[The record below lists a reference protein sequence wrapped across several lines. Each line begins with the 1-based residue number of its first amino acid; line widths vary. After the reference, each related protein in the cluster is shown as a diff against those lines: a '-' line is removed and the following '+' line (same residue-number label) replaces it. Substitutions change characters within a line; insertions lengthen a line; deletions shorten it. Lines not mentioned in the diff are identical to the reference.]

1 MRPARQR
8 GIAAI
13 ELALIMAAIAFVV
26 PLTVALGSMF
36 RSHAVLQNSVNAAAR
51 YLASLPVA
59 EIKSY
64 DASDT
69 AVEVVKSIV
78 RDSAIEAN
86 LVLIPGRNATTVRCD
101 SYPCSTVS
109 VVPATV
115 TVSQVLVLDAGD
127 LPGLGYL
134 MGGGSGFTITI
145 TSTVP
150 YGH

>member
-1 MRPARQR
+1 MKPARQR

-13 ELALIMAAIAFVV
+13 ELALIMTAIAFVV
-26 PLTVALGSMF
+26 PLTVALGGMF
-36 RSHAVLQNSVNAAAR
+36 RNYTVLQLSVNAAAR

-78 RDSAIEAN
+78 RDSAVDAN
-86 LVLIPGRNATTVRCD
+86 LVVIPGRNATSVKCD
-101 SYPCSTVS
+101 SLLCSTS
-109 VVPATV
+109 TAIPATV
-115 TVSQVLVLDAGD
+115 TVSQVLVIGAGN
-127 LPGLGYL
+127 LPGLSYLTGASDGY
-134 MGGGSGFTITI
+134 TITI

-150 YGH
+150 YGR

>member
-36 RSHAVLQNSVNAAAR
+36 RSYAVLQNSVNAAAR
-51 YLASLPVA
+51 YLGSLPVA

-86 LVLIPGRNATTVRCD
+86 LVVVPGRNATTVKCD
-101 SYPCSTVS
+101 SMPCSS
-109 VVPATV
+109 VGTVPATV
-115 TVSQVLVLDAGD
+115 TVSHALVLDAGD

-134 MGGGSGFTITI
+134 TGGGHGFLVTI